1 MSEFNFNA
9 SLDLTELINVL
20 NQEYDFT
27 RITDEVLDEIDYDQ
41 IKSDVLSDI
50 DYDQIK
56 NEVIEDIDTDK
67 IADIVKSEI
76 DYDSIVDDV
85 MSNLDGYELWTR
97 MDSYASDAFNDE
109 VESLLRQYIP
119 GNGCR
124 TGNLFTSA
132 VNEAI
137 GFLLKDDI
145 AFQNEIRNFVSNVTA
160 SIFDEMAGNLL
171 NGYAPHIPC
180 ETGKAFTTAVSEAI
194 GYLYENNL
202 EFFDPENR
210 FDPVDNDQIEE
221 AVTIEEYAP
230 PTIPEIPTELV
241 NLYTRPDVL
250 TIVDEVA
257 RRVSDRTGSATQ
269 YELRVMM
276 QDAVIAI
283 LNERGNNA

>member
-9 SLDLTELINVL
+9 SFDLTELINVL

-56 NEVIEDIDTDK
+56 NDVIEDIDTDE
-67 IADIVKSEI
+67 IANIVKSEI
-76 DYDSIVDDV
+76 DYDSIIDDV
-85 MSNLDGYELWTR
+85 KSNLDYGDIWYEIEGYATG
-97 MDSYASDAFNDE
+97 AFSDATMTE
-109 VESLLRQYIP
+109 IESLLDSYVP

-137 GFLLKDDI
+137 RFLLKDDLELFSLI
-145 AFQNEIRNFVSNVTA
+145 GNAEVEE
-160 SIFDEMAGNLL
+160 DETV
-171 NGYAPHIPC
+171 
-180 ETGKAFTTAVSEAI
+180 E
-194 GYLYENNL
+194 
-202 EFFDPENR
+202 EF
-210 FDPVDNDQIEE
+210 
-221 AVTIEEYAP
+221 AP
-230 PTIPEIPTELV
+230 PAVPEIPTELV